1 MASEYERN
9 LNEVTDELA
18 NLLLPVTVL
27 SWNINGEKPANARRR
42 MIEKAISY
50 LDPDV
55 MLLQETKNSI
65 INPKVDSHRLRSL
78 DKYISVQ
85 AGKMEQAQVF
95 YKKNGKFEEVSSST
109 VNLKLRNIL
118 KKMFPKNETL
128 QLGKRPVRERKL
140 IRNRACVVR
149 LRHKLTKREMIFISY
164 HNIAKGGGKGGVE
177 KKASEFCQIIAK
189 LHESTKCCV
198 IAGVDFNC
206 SVFDSKGV
214 TVQDYEV
221 TLRRKEPKMKKRVD
235 YFILSDNA
243 PVDSVVVEAF
253 DLFPQD
259 EEAPFYEILQSLLRR
274 NTTEEYKKAND
285 HDPLTLSMKIS

>member
-85 AGKMEQAQVF
+85 AGKMEQA
-95 YKKNGKFEEVSSST
+95 
-109 VNLKLRNIL
+109 
-118 KKMFPKNETL
+118 
-128 QLGKRPVRERKL
+128 
-140 IRNRACVVR
+140 
-149 LRHKLTKREMIFISY
+149 
-164 HNIAKGGGKGGVE
+164 
-177 KKASEFCQIIAK
+177 
-189 LHESTKCCV
+189 
-198 IAGVDFNC
+198 
-206 SVFDSKGV
+206 
-214 TVQDYEV
+214 
-221 TLRRKEPKMKKRVD
+221 
-235 YFILSDNA
+235 
-243 PVDSVVVEAF
+243 
-253 DLFPQD
+253 
-259 EEAPFYEILQSLLRR
+259 
-274 NTTEEYKKAND
+274 
-285 HDPLTLSMKIS
+285 